1 MNEWEKQRRQAE
13 VYKESYP
20 PGTRIVLESMED
32 DPRPIASG
40 TRGTVS
46 SVDSLGTI
54 HCEFDDGRYL
64 GVIPEKDK
72 FRKLTEEELAEEAEL
87 KKIVDFG
94 DGCKIRLPDEPID
107 CSRVGYFDELEEECW
122 SLVKAYCKQL
132 GIELRPIDEDEA
144 PISFDIAK
152 GIQDKIIEEFENAGV
167 KFKFSEQSE
176 EINTETDTEFVQ
188 KL

>member
-54 HCEFDDGRYL
+54 H
-64 GVIPEKDK
+64 
-72 FRKLTEEELAEEAEL
+72 
-87 KKIVDFG
+87 
-94 DGCKIRLPDEPID
+94 
-107 CSRVGYFDELEEECW
+107 
-122 SLVKAYCKQL
+122 
-132 GIELRPIDEDEA
+132 
-144 PISFDIAK
+144 
-152 GIQDKIIEEFENAGV
+152 
-167 KFKFSEQSE
+167 
-176 EINTETDTEFVQ
+176 
-188 KL
+188 